1 MGVRGTVHEYSYK
14 KTAFEFNE
22 DDKVAENVVV
32 FIGGLTD
39 GLMTV
44 QYLPKLA
51 KALSS
56 LGNWV
61 LIQGLLTSSYMGWGQ
76 SSLQQDNVE
85 IGKLV
90 SYLRS
95 EKGGS
100 RKKIV
105 LMGHS
110 TGCQDTIRYL
120 CNYCYQDKF
129 MESME
134 IDGGILQAPVSDR
147 EGIAQEVGEDKLDE
161 LVEQVKVEYLDKG
174 LKNQMLPLN
183 FTKVSMGWPTTA
195 YRFYSLFLKYGDDDF
210 FSTYITDDELKET
223 FGKIKKPFL
232 SLYGDEDQYTP
243 NFVDKEELITR
254 WQKASDEKYWSKL
267 SKVLLKANHTVDNPE
282 ATEDLIETVK
292 KFVLSI

>member
-1 MGVRGTVHEYSYK
+1 MGIRGTVHEYGFK

-22 DDKVAENVVV
+22 DGKVAENVVV

-51 KALSS
+51 EKLGS

-61 LIQGLLTSSYMGWGQ
+61 LIQGLLTSSYVGWGQ
-76 SSLQQDNVE
+76 SSLQQDNIE
-85 IGKLV
+85 IGRLV

-100 RKKIV
+100 RKKII

-120 CNYCYQDKF
+120 CNYSYQEKF
-129 MESME
+129 QKSME

-147 EGIAQEVGEDKLDE
+147 EGIAEDVGEDNLDK

-183 FTKVSMGWPTTA
+183 FTRVSLGYPTTA
-195 YRFYSLFLKYGDDDF
+195 YRFHSLFSKFGDDDF
-210 FSTYITDDELKET
+210 FSTYITDEQLKDS
-223 FGKIKKPFL
+223 FGKVKKPLL

-243 NFVDKEELITR
+243 VFVDKQNLISR
-254 WQKASDEKYWSKL
+254 WQKATDEKYWSKL
-267 SKVLLKANHTVDNPE
+267 SKVLLKANHTVDDPQ